1 MLRFP
6 YGISHFPLIRKE
18 HYLYLD
24 RTHLLSELEAA
35 GRQLIFLRP
44 RRFGKSLWVST
55 LASYYDVKQAEQFE
69 NLFGD
74 LAVGQQATAEHNQYL
89 VLQWD
94 FSAVSPQGDIEQIK
108 SHLFTHLNEAIKGFI
123 SYYAAYLTE
132 KVTIYPDN
140 GIGSFEALAHAVKN
154 SGYQLYLL
162 IDEYDNFAN
171 EVLMHHQGSKARY
184 LDLLAGEGILKSL
197 FKVIKTSASQGSIAR
212 VFITGVSPVVLSDMT
227 SGYNV
232 ATPISLED
240 EFNELCGVTENEL
253 GQLVAQVFQ
262 ECDQSHEA
270 KDAALNVMQDF
281 YNGYRFCNNL
291 DLPRLYN
298 PTLCFYFLSH
308 YQKRCEAPRQMLDGN
323 LATDAGRIRYIAQL
337 PEGHRVLEQVMDEE
351 HPLTLSYL
359 ETHFGVEQLSKLQQD
374 SRYMVSLMYFLGILT
389 IDDVVGL
396 GDLQLGIPN
405 AVIQALYVEQLLE
418 ETLPDPK
425 DQQTV
430 EKLAKA
436 FYQTADLQ
444 PIADYM
450 EQKYFA
456 AFNNRDYRWSNE
468 LTVKTAF
475 MTLLYSDIWYMVES
489 GTALQRRYS
498 DLLMLIRPSM
508 RHYDTLK
515 DLVLEFKYISL
526 KHIGLTAGQLREE
539 SRETLMQLPI
549 VQTALQEALTQLQ
562 AYQASLA
569 AKYQQPERLYC
580 IAVVALGFERVVWQA
595 LK

>member
-55 LASYYDVKQAEQFE
+55 LASYYDIKQAEQFE

-132 KVTIYPDN
+132 EVTIYPDN
-140 GIGSFEALAHAVKN
+140 GIGSFEALTHAVKN

-171 EVLMHHQGSKARY
+171 EVLMHHQGNKERY

-232 ATPISLED
+232 ATPISLEE
-240 EFNELCGVTENEL
+240 EFNELCGITENEL
-253 GQLVAQVFQ
+253 RQLVAQVTQ
-262 ECDQSHEA
+262 ECAQSHEA
-270 KDAALNVMQDF
+270 KDAVLSVMQDF
-281 YNGYRFCNNL
+281 YNGYRFCHNL
-291 DLPRLYN
+291 ELPRLYN

-351 HPLTLSYL
+351 YPLTLSYL

-374 SRYMVSLMYFLGILT
+374 SHYMVSLMYFLGILT
-389 IDDVVGL
+389 IEDVVGL

-475 MTLLYSDIWYMVES
+475 MTLLYNDIWYMVES
-489 GTALQRRYS
+489 ETALQRRYS
-498 DLLMLIRPSM
+498 DLLLLIRPSM

-526 KHIGLTAGQLREE
+526 KNIGLTAEQLREE

-562 AYQASLA
+562 AYQVSLA